1 MSGLAETRYP
11 TELVALCVHASCGIK
26 SMPSEPF
33 TIIGNHISPY
43 VRKVLAV
50 CETKRLPYRIDSI
63 VPFFGNERFAALSPL
78 RRIPVLIDGDVVL
91 CDSTVICEYLEDKW
105 PEVAVL
111 PRAPAARAQAR
122 FLDEYADTR
131 LTDVVLWKVFGR
143 ALVGPA
149 IFGQPRDM
157 ATVQKTVAEELPPVM
172 DQLEQWAP
180 LQGFTLGARPGLA
193 DFSVVSHF
201 ANFRWA
207 RQTVDAARWPRTAA
221 WIDRVEQLEPMQRL
235 NAIGD
240 KILRAP
246 PGGHRPVLESFGVVM
261 AAETVG
267 GDTPMRGPMTVI

>member
-1 MSGLAETRYP
+1 
-11 TELVALCVHASCGIK
+11 
-26 SMPSEPF
+26 MPLNPL

-50 CETKRLPYRIDSI
+50 CEVKGLPYRLDSI
-63 VPFFGNERFAALSPL
+63 VPFFGNERFAELSPL

-91 CDSTVICEYLEDKW
+91 NDSTVICEYLEDKW

-111 PRAPAARAQAR
+111 PREPAARAQAR

-131 LTDVVLWKVFGR
+131 LTDVVLWKVFGV
-143 ALVGPA
+143 ALVAPA
-149 IFGQPRDM
+149 IFRKPRDM
-157 ATVQKTVAEELPPVM
+157 EAVQKTVAEELPAVM
-172 DQLEQWAP
+172 DQLEHWAP
-180 LQGFTLGARPGLA
+180 PQDFTLGDRPGLA

-207 RQTVDAARWPRTAA
+207 RQTVDAERWPRTAA
-221 WIDRVEQLEPMQRL
+221 WIERVEQQQPMRQL

-246 PGGHRPVLESFGVVM
+246 PDGHRPVLESFGVAV
-261 AAETVG
+261 AAETVSG
-267 GDTPMRGPMTVI
+267 STPKRGPMTAI